1 MKFSVLVI
9 SALHSLKGNARRTI
23 LTMLGIIIGIASVIT
38 IMSLGKGFQ
47 KMAISGLAGED
58 NGRVSVQFFYQP
70 NNPER
75 IDRMTTPFSQQDRLA
90 IEAIEGVLETK
101 EPEKRE
107 SDTFYTQV
115 ETLKSD
121 EVVNVGLVTND
132 SNIDVI
138 HGDPITAVD
147 VDASKKVAVID
158 TRLAEALYHS
168 PEQAVGR
175 GITISGDV
183 YYIKG
188 VKLSQQSDV
197 LTTIFSGEGPYQ
209 AVNIPAT
216 TYRHYHETK
225 TPSHAL
231 KVFIKPG
238 YVSSEVAKKVQ
249 DYLNTKG
256 SQRSLGK
263 YEYMDIAAQLDAIG
277 KVLDGLTYFISAVAG
292 ISLFIAGVGVMNMM
306 YISVSERTKEIG
318 IRRAMGA
325 TKQSI
330 QLQFLLEGIVITFS
344 GGIVGYLLGI
354 LVAAFIAG
362 FLPFQMYT
370 DLSAVLLAVGIS
382 VAIGIIFSVFPAK
395 SAANKDVIEILR

>member
-1 MKFSVLVI
+1 MKFSVLVA

-23 LTMLGIIIGIASVIT
+23 LTMLGIVIGIAAVIT

-58 NGRVSVQFFYQP
+58 NGRVSVQFYYHS

-75 IDRMTTPFSQQDRLA
+75 MDRTTSPFSQQDRLA
-90 IEAIEGVLETK
+90 IEAIDGVLET
-101 EPEKRE
+101 EVPESQEK
-107 SDTFYTQV
+107 DFFYTQV
-115 ETLKSD
+115 ETLTSSEMVNIGLVKDNSHI
-121 EVVNVGLVTND
+121 EVVEGETISQLD
-132 SNIDVI
+132 L
-138 HGDPITAVD
+138 
-147 VDASKKVAVID
+147 DANKKVAVID
-158 TRLAEALYHS
+158 TKLAEALYHS
-168 PEQAVGR
+168 PSQAIGR
-175 GITISGDV
+175 GIQLDGEL

-188 VKLSQQSDV
+188 VKVAQNTNV
-197 LTTIFSGEGPYQ
+197 LADIFSGAGPYQ
-209 AVNIPAT
+209 AVHIPST
-216 TYRHYHETK
+216 TYRHYHEVKSQAHT
-225 TPSHAL
+225 L

-249 DYLNTKG
+249 DYLNNKG
-256 SQRSLGK
+256 SQRSVGK
-263 YEYMDIAAQLDAIG
+263 YEYMDIASQLDAIG

-325 TKQSI
+325 TKGSI
-330 QLQFLLEGIVITFS
+330 QLQFLLEGIVITSF

-354 LVAAFIAG
+354 LLATIIAG
-362 FLPFQMYT
+362 FLPFKMYT

-382 VAIGIIFSVFPAK
+382 VVIGIIFSVFPAK